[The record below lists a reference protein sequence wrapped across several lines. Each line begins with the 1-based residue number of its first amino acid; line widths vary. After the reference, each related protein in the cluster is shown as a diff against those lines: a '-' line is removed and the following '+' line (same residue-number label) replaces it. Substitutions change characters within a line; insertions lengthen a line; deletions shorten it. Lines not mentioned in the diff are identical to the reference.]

1 MKLAI
6 LIVIVNLSGFS
17 TKLLKPNRND
27 KVIEL
32 ITDAGYE
39 GEAHRV
45 ETEDGYL
52 LKVHRLLPK
61 TKDKQSERKPVF
73 LMHGILATAA
83 DFLVT
88 GPEIALAYLLADSGY
103 DGRQILNNLY
113 LEFNNSFK
121 FFYIISL
128 AGQCSRKPVFDEASK
143 FLSRLK
149 RVLEV
154 QLARDWIL

>member
-6 LIVIVNLSGFS
+6 LLVIVYLSGFT
-17 TKLLKPNRND
+17 TKLLKSNRND

-32 ITDAGYE
+32 ITNAGYK

-45 ETEDGYL
+45 ETDDGYL
-52 LKVHRLLPK
+52 LKVHRVLPK
-61 TKDKQSERKPVF
+61 TRDLKSESKPVF

-103 DGRQILNNLY
+103 DGRQNI
-113 LEFNNSFK
+113 E
-121 FFYIISL
+121 
-128 AGQCSRKPVFDEASK
+128 
-143 FLSRLK
+143 
-149 RVLEV
+149 
-154 QLARDWIL
+154 

>member
-6 LIVIVNLSGFS
+6 LVVIVNLSGFS
-17 TKLLKPNRND
+17 TILLKPNRND

-32 ITDAGYE
+32 ITDAGYQ

-61 TKDKQSERKPVF
+61 TKDKQSEGQPVF

-103 DGRQILNNLY
+103 DGRQVLNN
-113 LEFNNSFK
+113 
-121 FFYIISL
+121 
-128 AGQCSRKPVFDEASK
+128 
-143 FLSRLK
+143 
-149 RVLEV
+149 
-154 QLARDWIL
+154 